1 MKLLLLRG
9 ETNIRVLDLQPP
21 LPEVA
26 SNPAVTYIHTDI
38 TSLPSVREGLM
49 RPFPGKPDRATV
61 IFHTAALIRFW
72 ERASYTWNASHKV
85 NILGTANLLSVAKKL
100 KGGNVTYIYTSSA
113 DTAIPSPKF
122 LKLGFDRKTVPKDK
136 VIISDADAPLP
147 SDATPESIYTR
158 SKIAAER
165 LVIGANGWNGI
176 KTGIIRPGHTIIGE
190 YGYTTFAD
198 VDC

>member
-1 MKLLLLRG
+1 M
-9 ETNIRVLDLQPP
+9 
-21 LPEVA
+21 
-26 SNPAVTYIHTDI
+26 S
-38 TSLPSVREGLM
+38 SVREGLM
-49 RPFPGKPDRATV
+49 RPFPGKSDSATV

-72 ERASYTWNASHKV
+72 ERASYTWNVSHKV

-100 KGGNVTYIYTSSA
+100 KEKGGDVTYIYTSSA
-113 DTAIPSPKF
+113 DTVIPSPKF

-136 VIISDADAPLP
+136 VTISDANAPIP
-147 SDATPESIYTR
+147 SDATPESTYTR

-176 KTGIIRPGHTIIGE
+176 RTGIIRPGHTITGE
-190 YGYTTFAD
+190 YEYNTFVD